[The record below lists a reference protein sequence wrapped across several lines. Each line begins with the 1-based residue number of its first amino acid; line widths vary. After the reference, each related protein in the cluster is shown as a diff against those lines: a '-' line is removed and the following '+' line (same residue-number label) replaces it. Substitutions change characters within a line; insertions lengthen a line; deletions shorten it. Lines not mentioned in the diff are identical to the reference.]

1 MEINFKRVDPSSE
14 EALKF
19 TEKLF
24 EELDSMYE
32 QGESEEFKEENNE
45 FDLFIMAYSDKE
57 EAVACGALRPLDETT
72 AEIKRMFVLKKHRG
86 SGYSKLVLYELEA
99 IAKDKGFKRLV
110 LKTGVMQTEAIN
122 LYKQNGFTRA
132 ECFGKY
138 VGDPESLCFEKM
150 IE

>member
-1 MEINFKRVDPSSE
+1 MEIHFKRVDPASE

-19 TEKLF
+19 TEELF

-45 FDLFIMAYSDKE
+45 FDLFIMAYTEKE
-57 EAVACGALRPLDETT
+57 EAVACGALRPVDENT

-86 SGYSKLVLYELEA
+86 SGFSKQVLYELEG
-99 IAKDKGFKRLV
+99 IAKGKGFKRLV

-122 LYKQNGFTRA
+122 LYKQNGFTRID
-132 ECFGKY
+132 CFGKY
-138 VGDPESLCFEKM
+138 IGDPESLCFEKM
-150 IE
+150 IV